1 MMMMMMMP
9 ADMSGGGG
17 AVFALAPTLT
27 QRAAAAAD
35 GADLTLRAAT
45 QRPNGF
51 TWRWAPPLRGRT
63 DLHAHLWRATLA
75 RSLAAADRL
84 HDAGASRR
92 ARKVHR

>member
-9 ADMSGGGG
+9 ADMSGGG

-27 QRAAAAAD
+27 QRAAA